1 MFCLKNALLTPTVCK
16 QVCYTVKYREKCIS
30 LMVISLL
37 SQKHV
42 SSQEEMRPKQVKR
55 TNAWAIAVRRGTAR
69 GHSKITSAHT
79 PAYWNTWTATEGKE
93 KESLL
98 VLSLNFGHARL
109 YLSYWKHN
117 SNGHKE
123 LSHFLLTRLGG
134 SRRCACDHVS
144 EHSEVNKSE
153 SCAPVNGNAISSDP
167 IETATPLNNQWCWIR
182 TKCQT
187 WDWCRTCMWE
197 TMWGTDQRCRTCVA
211 KTLERVKVWLY
222 CS

>member
-1 MFCLKNALLTPTVCK
+1 MIENSWIQQKFIASNVFSQKCFTYTNSIQTSMLYCK
-16 QVCYTVKYREKCIS
+16 ISRKMYQS

-37 SQKHV
+37 SRKHV
-42 SSQEEMRPKQVKR
+42 SSQEETRPKQVRR

-144 EHSEVNKSE
+144 EHSEVNKS
-153 SCAPVNGNAISSDP
+153 SRAPRWM
-167 IETATPLNNQWCWIR
+167 ETQFQMTP
-182 TKCQT
+182 
-187 WDWCRTCMWE
+187 
-197 TMWGTDQRCRTCVA
+197 
-211 KTLERVKVWLY
+211 
-222 CS
+222 